1 MIEQIKLLT
10 TGMLLFRAMYTDVK
24 EGRIENPLIV
34 TGLACGILFAA
45 IRGGP
50 QGIWQ
55 SIGTSAVV
63 CMALFFLF
71 VLKGLG
77 AGDIKLFCVL
87 AMFFPNQITG
97 IIAVSFF
104 AGGVWALGRMVLR
117 RIRGQAFYIRHETIN
132 FSIPIFTG
140 TVLVL
145 FKDHWR

>member
-10 TGMLLFRAMYTDVK
+10 AGILLFRAMYTDVK
-24 EGRIENPLIV
+24 EGRIENSLIAA
-34 TGLACGILFAA
+34 GLVCGILLAA
-45 IRGGP
+45 IRDGP
-50 QGIWQ
+50 QGIRR
-55 SIGTSAVV
+55 SIEMSVIV

-87 AMFFPNQITG
+87 AAFFPNQITG

-104 AGGVWALGRMVLR
+104 AGGAWALGKMLWRK
-117 RIRGQAFYIRHETIN
+117 IRGQVLYIRHETMN
-132 FSIPIFTG
+132 FSIPIFIG

-145 FKDHWR
+145 FKDHWG